1 MFITANFR
9 GVTPSEEAQVEV
21 LKSEAKAL
29 RQPEADALKGKLD
42 KIELTRLVKTGLSE
56 KAAREQ
62 IKRAY
67 RGELTGDC
75 PIFVEDIGLV
85 TAVDITRC
93 PDRYHQSQ
101 CRDPEDSLD
110 SCSPYKGMI
119 YNNPLNIII
128 HSFGH
133 SGQVLKVCRIP
144 IHINVDDPNRMYKNM
159 EQVLNTGVLPN
170 VFNYNGS
177 LVVIGND
184 GVLRP
189 LMDVTANAV
198 FKAQMTFFNLKEVN
212 GEKTQVAG
220 QIPMIVLKGFLNKG
234 SWGLPKLTA
243 IVHCPYFFNG
253 KVIQAEG
260 FNRESGLYLSKQ
272 FNLKV

>member
-1 MFITANFR
+1 MFITANFK

-29 RQPEADALKGKLD
+29 RKPEAEALKGKLD

-62 IKRAY
+62 IKRTY
-67 RGELTGDC
+67 LGELTGDC

-85 TAVDITRC
+85 TAADITRW
-93 PDRYHQSQ
+93 PDRVDHCQ

-110 SCSPYKGMI
+110 AYSPYKGMI
-119 YNNPLNIII
+119 YNNDFSIVIN
-128 HSFGH
+128 SFRHG
-133 SGQVLKVCRIP
+133 GQVFKVCRTP

-159 EQVLNTGVLPN
+159 AQVLNTGVLPN

-177 LVVIGND
+177 LVVIGSD
-184 GVLRP
+184 GVLRH
-189 LMDVTANAV
+189 LIDVTANAV
-198 FKAQMTFFNLKEVN
+198 FKAQMTFFNYKEIK

-234 SWGLPKLTA
+234 SWELPKLTA
-243 IVHCPYFFNG
+243 IVHCPYFLNG
-253 KVIQAEG
+253 KVIEAQG
-260 FNRESGLYLSKQ
+260 FNRESGLYLSKN